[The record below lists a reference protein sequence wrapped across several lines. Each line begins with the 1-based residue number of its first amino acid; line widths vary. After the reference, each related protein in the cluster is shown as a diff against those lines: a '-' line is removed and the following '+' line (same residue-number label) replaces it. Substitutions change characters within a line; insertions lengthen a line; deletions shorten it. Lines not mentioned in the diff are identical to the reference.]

1 MRFVRICDLISSVSG
16 TRKKMRVLMVADM
29 KLLMKHVG
37 RTAVSSCVWDHDII
51 K

>member
-1 MRFVRICDLISSVSG
+1 MMFVRICDLISSVSG
-16 TRKKMRVLMVADM
+16 TEKKVRGLMVADM

-37 RTAVSSCVWDHDII
+37 RAAVSSCAWEYDVI

>member
-16 TRKKMRVLMVADM
+16 TRKKMRVLMVADI
-29 KLLMKHVG
+29 KLLMNHMG
-37 RTAVSSCVWDHDII
+37 RAAVSSCTWEYDVI